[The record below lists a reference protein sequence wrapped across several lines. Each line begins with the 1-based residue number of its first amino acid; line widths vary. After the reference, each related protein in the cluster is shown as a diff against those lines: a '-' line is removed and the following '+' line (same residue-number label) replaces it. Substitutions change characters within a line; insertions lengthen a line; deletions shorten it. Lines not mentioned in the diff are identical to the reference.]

1 VAHRGTSS
9 VKYEVGLFA
18 KDAPLTAARGHFVHV
33 YVDKQTRRPQ
43 ALSESFIK
51 VLEQLS

>member
-1 VAHRGTSS
+1 

-18 KDAPLTAARGHFVHV
+18 KDAPFTAACGHFVHV
-33 YVDKQTRRPQ
+33 YVSKQTRRPQ

-51 VLEQLS
+51 VLEALS

>member
-18 KDAPLTAARGHFVHV
+18 KDAPFTAACGHFVHV
-33 YVDKQTRRPQ
+33 YVSKQTRRPQ

-51 VLEQLS
+51 VLEALS